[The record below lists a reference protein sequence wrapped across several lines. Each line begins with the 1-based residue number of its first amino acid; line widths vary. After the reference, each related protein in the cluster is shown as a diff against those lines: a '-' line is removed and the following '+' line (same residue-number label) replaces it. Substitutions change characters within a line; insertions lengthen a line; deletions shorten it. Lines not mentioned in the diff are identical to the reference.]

1 MKSRVTVQD
10 IADELGLSRNTVSK
24 AFNGTGSISE
34 ETKERIL
41 KKAIELGYKQ
51 YAYMDSKPLNAQVP
65 ISKEIA
71 LLTCSMPNPSHFG
84 FHLLS
89 TFEAAIS
96 KSGYRL
102 AMYMVREDDIAAMNF
117 PINFSPDTISGLI
130 CIEMFSERYNQLI
143 CNLGLPT
150 LFVDTC
156 VMNPKTPLKADILLM
171 ESYNSVYSIT
181 KTFINHNYQKIGFL
195 GDKNHCLSFY
205 ERWLGYKNALIDSGL
220 TYNEDFCILDKDAAP
235 YSDSDWLSKRI
246 GALHQLPQAF
256 ICSNDYQAINAIK
269 AIKRL
274 GLSVPEDIFI
284 VGFDDSPESKIIEPH
299 LTTVHIPNT
308 EMGTIAANQLLLRIQ
323 APKSPFQTIH
333 VQTQIKKRSSS
344 GDINFSEY

>member
-1 MKSRVTVQD
+1 MKSRVTAQD

-24 AFNGTGSISE
+24 AFNGTGSISD

-51 YAYMDSKPLNAQVP
+51 YAYMDSKPLNDQ
-65 ISKEIA
+65 ISKAKEIA
-71 LLTCSMPNPSHFG
+71 LLTCSMPNTSHFG
-84 FHLLS
+84 FNLLS
-89 TFEAAIS
+89 TFEAVIS

-102 AMYMVREDDIAAMNF
+102 AMYMVREDDINAMNL
-117 PINFSPDTISGLI
+117 PINFNPDTISGLV
-130 CIEMFSERYNQLI
+130 CIEMFSESYNQLI

-150 LFVDTC
+150 LFIDTC
-156 VMNPKTPLKADILLM
+156 VINPSSPLKADILLM

-181 KTFINHNYQKIGFL
+181 KTLIDNNYLKIGFL

-205 ERWLGYKNALIDSGL
+205 ERWLGYKNALID
-220 TYNEDFCILDKDAAP
+220 YNLSYSEDFCILDKDSAP
-235 YSDSDWLSKRI
+235 YSESDWLCKRI
-246 GALHQLPQAF
+246 KGLQQLPQAF

-274 GLSVPEDIFI
+274 GLSVPEDILI
-284 VGFDDSPESKIIEPH
+284 IGFDDSPESKIIEPH
-299 LTTVHIPNT
+299 LTTVHIPNS
-308 EMGTIAANQLLLRIQ
+308 EMGAIAANQLLYRIQ
-323 APKSPFQTIH
+323 APESPFSTIH

-344 GDINFSEY
+344 GSVLFSEE

>member
-1 MKSRVTVQD
+1 MKSRVTAQD

-24 AFNGTGSISE
+24 AFNGTGSISD
-34 ETKERIL
+34 ETKERVL
-41 KKAIELGYKQ
+41 NKAIELGYRQ
-51 YAYMDSKPLNAQVP
+51 YTYMDSKPLNDQVS

-71 LLTCSMPNPSHFG
+71 LLTCNMPTPSHFG

-89 TFEAAIS
+89 TFEAVIS

-117 PINFSPDTISGLI
+117 PINFSPNTTSGLI
-130 CIEMFSERYNQLI
+130 CMEMFSESYNQLI
-143 CNLGLPT
+143 CNLGLPA

-156 VMNPKTPLKADILLM
+156 VMNPKSPLKADILLM

-181 KTFINHNYQKIGFL
+181 KTLIDNNYKKIGFL

-205 ERWLGYKNALIDSGL
+205 ERWLGYRNALIDYDLSYG
-220 TYNEDFCILDKDAAP
+220 EEFCILDKDTAP
-235 YSDSDWLSKRI
+235 YSDSNWLSIRMKD
-246 GALHQLPQAF
+246 LEQLPQAF
-256 ICSNDYQAINAIK
+256 ICSNDYQAINAIR

-274 GLSVPEDIFI
+274 GLSVPEDILI

-299 LTTVHIPNT
+299 LTTVHIPNK
-308 EMGTIAANQLLLRIQ
+308 EMGEIAANQLLSRIQ
-323 APKSPFQTIH
+323 APESPFYTIH

-344 GDINFSEY
+344 GNIHFSEQ